1 MSSRIVILN
10 AGHIEQIGTPE
21 EIYEHPRT
29 LFAADFIGQNNLLL
43 GTVTSVTPE
52 GLTLEVNGV
61 SLPALPNDFFS
72 PAVGERAA
80 LCLRPQRIRYGREPQ
95 HRMALKGIIRS
106 KEYVGG
112 MQHTQIALNDALLL
126 NAVTQSAELDS
137 FPVGEIMGVTGE
149 VTLSNYARLASP
161 DYVKVLLQSLKLA
174 ALTTAICIVVGYPF
188 GYLMARLSPVARS
201 VVMLLIIVPFW
212 TNALIR
218 IYGWRILL
226 MGNGPINTLLMNL
239 GLIQEPLKLLYT
251 DGAVLLG
258 MVYALIPFMIL
269 PTFTTVDKLDFSV
282 VEAARDLGASPLHA
296 FFTVTV
302 PLTLPGLMAG
312 CVLVFIPSMGLFF
325 LNDLLGGSKSVLAG
339 GLIQQLI
346 NSRDLP
352 MAAALSVLLLA
363 VTGAVIAVYR
373 KVGGT
378 GDMSMF

>member
-1 MSSRIVILN
+1 MMDASQKQDLRFSRLLKLPMYLWSIV
-10 AGHIEQIGTPE
+10 
-21 EIYEHPRT
+21 
-29 LFAADFIGQNNLLL
+29 FVF
-43 GTVTSVTPE
+43 V
-52 GLTLEVNGV
+52 
-61 SLPALPNDFFS
+61 
-72 PAVGERAA
+72 
-80 LCLRPQRIRYGREPQ
+80 
-95 HRMALKGIIRS
+95 
-106 KEYVGG
+106 
-112 MQHTQIALNDALLL
+112 ALLYVIGL
-126 NAVTQSAELDS
+126 S
-137 FPVGEIMGVTGE
+137 FLSRGEIMGVTGE

-339 GLIQQLI
+339 GLIQHYLADYILI
-346 NSRDLP
+346 I
-352 MAAALSVLLLA
+352 LLL
-363 VTGAVIAVYR
+363 GGGVIFTIRLGFIQIRGFKAGWKRTFGGLFSKKGTAGKDGMSSFQALATAIAAQV
-373 KVGGT
+373 GT
-378 GDMSMF
+378 GNIAGAATALANLPILKESFAMA